1 MSASRHLMICFSTRP
16 ERIEAARLAWHA
28 LVRDAL
34 FVSAATLPEAAALG
48 QSAAHAVIVI
58 DSDTAEPWVS
68 LLRHLRRNAPDTP
81 VLVFG
86 SGPSPASQRIDDW
99 GQLRERLA
107 EVL

>member
-1 MSASRHLMICFSTRP
+1 MICFSQRQ
-16 ERIEAARLAWHA
+16 ERIDAARLAWHA

-48 QSAAHAVIVI
+48 QSAAHAVVVI
-58 DSDTAEPWVS
+58 DSDTAEPWTS

-86 SGPSPASQRIDDW
+86 SGPSQASQRIDDW
-99 GQLRERLA
+99 SLLRTRLA

>member
-1 MSASRHLMICFSTRP
+1 MICFSTRP

-28 LVRDAL
+28 LVRDAM
-34 FVSAATLPEAAALG
+34 FISATSLPEAAALG
-48 QSAAHAVIVI
+48 QSAAHAVVVI

-68 LLRHLRRNAPDTP
+68 LLRHLRRNAPGTP

-86 SGPSPASQRIDDW
+86 SHPSSAQTRVDDW
-99 GQLRERLA
+99 SQLRQRLA

>member
-1 MSASRHLMICFSTRP
+1 MPTGRKLMICFSRQP
-16 ERIEAARLAWHA
+16 EHVQAARLAWHA

-34 FVSAATLPEAAALG
+34 FVHATTLPEAAALG
-48 QSAAHAVIVI
+48 QSATHAVVVI
-58 DSDTAEPWVS
+58 DSDTVEPWTS

-86 SGPSPASQRIDDW
+86 SGPSQSSQRIDDW
-99 GQLRERLA
+99 SLLRTRLA